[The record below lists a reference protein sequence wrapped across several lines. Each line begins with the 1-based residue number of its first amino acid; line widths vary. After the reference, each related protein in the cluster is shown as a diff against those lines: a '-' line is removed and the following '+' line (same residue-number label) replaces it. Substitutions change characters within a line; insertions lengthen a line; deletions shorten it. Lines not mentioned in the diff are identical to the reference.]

1 MRCDEDKCVC
11 GYIHVCMYMYGYMC
25 EYVCECAGGSV
36 CGCLAI
42 ACMQFASLAVAG
54 TEKNDNRSKYRKNS

>member
-1 MRCDEDKCVC
+1 MRCDGDECV
-11 GYIHVCMYMYGYMC
+11 G
-25 EYVCECAGGSV
+25 EYVCGCAGGSV

-54 TEKNDNRSKYRKNS
+54 TD